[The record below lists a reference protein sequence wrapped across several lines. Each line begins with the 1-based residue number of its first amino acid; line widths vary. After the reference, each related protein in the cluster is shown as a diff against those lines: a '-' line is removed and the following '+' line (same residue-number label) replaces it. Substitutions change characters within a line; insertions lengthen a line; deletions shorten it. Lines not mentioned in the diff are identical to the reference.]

1 MRYCA
6 SLLALGLLAV
16 AAQAQEPNEPVVKNP
31 THTLQ
36 LVQSEGGVPI
46 EIPVKLFEKKD
57 KTFLANMMPDGR
69 LMESE
74 YVLSKEGQFKFQW
87 VAIQRGG
94 LLAIQF
100 IGDKTADGSFTGKF
114 VAVVDGVLRK
124 DMSGQFSLSAREA
137 TK

>member
-1 MRYCA
+1 MRYYA
-6 SLLALGLLAV
+6 GLLALGLLAV
-16 AAQAQEPNEPVVKNP
+16 AALAQEPNKLVVENP
-31 THTLQ
+31 THTLR
-36 LVQSEGGVPI
+36 LVQSEDGTPI
-46 EIPVKLFEKKD
+46 DIPVKLFEKKD
-57 KTFLANMMPDGR
+57 KAFLANMMPDGR

-100 IGDKTADGSFTGKF
+100 IGEKTGGGSFRGKF
-114 VAVVDGVLRK
+114 VALVDGVLRK